1 MAKSAQPL
9 VRGARRRPD
18 LELPVL
24 LDRTDPR
31 PLHLQLAD
39 QWRAAI
45 VDGRLGANTRLPSSR
60 VLAQVLGVRRHIV
73 LSAVDEL
80 IIEGY
85 LMARQGSG
93 VWVSAEACG
102 APVAET
108 GVRPRRF
115 QRWQAWPAPPNVSD
129 PPPRTGAID
138 FRLGAPGLDHWSH
151 DAWRRVWRD
160 VGRSGP
166 PADYGDPQGEHDLR
180 EAIATYLGRARGLLC
195 SAQQVLITSGSL
207 TSLYLLAHS
216 VVRPGDRVGMEEPG
230 YRHARQA
237 LLERGAQVV
246 PYPVDGDGLRVDA
259 LPSGP
264 AAPVLVYCTPSHQYP
279 LGGRLSLPRRQT
291 LLRWAEQ
298 EDVLIVEDDYDSEFR
313 YDVAPLSAL
322 ASLDQAGTV
331 AYLGTFSKSL
341 SPALRVGYVIGSSAL
356 IERLVAHKRLMDG
369 PVAWPVQRALAAW
382 TQRGHLERH
391 ISQMRR
397 AYARKRA
404 ILTQVFGAR
413 PSAGRLIGLEAGLH
427 VVLELP
433 PRREAAPVAAACAA
447 RGVVVQTLDP
457 FYIGPPGRQGL
468 LLGYGALDPGD
479 VERGAHIIAQV
490 VETIGR

>member
-1 MAKSAQPL
+1 MAKSLQPL
-9 VRGARRRPD
+9 VRRARHRPD
-18 LELPVL
+18 MEVPVV

-60 VLAQVLGVRRHIV
+60 VLAQVLGVSRHIV

-85 LMARQGSG
+85 LMAQHGSG
-93 VWVSAEACG
+93 VWVSAEACIV
-102 APVAET
+102 PVTEA
-108 GVRPRRF
+108 GVRPGRRH
-115 QRWQAWPAPPNVSD
+115 RWQAWPAPPIVSD
-129 PPPRTGAID
+129 PPPHPDAIE
-138 FRLGAPGLDHWSH
+138 FRLGAPGLDRWSH
-151 DAWRRVWRD
+151 DAWRRVWRE
-160 VGRSGP
+160 VGRSRP
-166 PADYGDPQGEHDLR
+166 PADYSDPQGERDLR
-180 EAIATYLGRARGLLC
+180 EAVAAYLGRARGFRC

-207 TSLYLLAHS
+207 ASLYLLVHS

-230 YRHARQA
+230 YRHARQM
-237 LLERGAQVV
+237 LLERGTRVF
-246 PYPVDGDGLRVDA
+246 PYPVDEDGLRVDA

-279 LGGRLSLPRRQT
+279 LGGRLSLPRRQA

-313 YDVAPLSAL
+313 YDAAPLSAL

-356 IERLVAHKRLMDG
+356 IERLMDHKRLMDG
-369 PVAWPVQRALAAW
+369 PVAWPVQRALTAW
-382 TQRGHLERH
+382 MQRGHLERH

-404 ILTQVFGAR
+404 ILTQVFRAT

-433 PRREAAPVAAACAA
+433 AGRDAARVATACAA

-457 FYIGPPGRQGL
+457 FYMGPAGRQGL

-490 VETIGR
+490 IENMGR

>member
-1 MAKSAQPL
+1 M
-9 VRGARRRPD
+9 
-18 LELPVL
+18 ELPVT

-39 QWRAAI
+39 QWRAAV
-45 VDGRLGANTRLPSSR
+45 VDGRLAANTRLPSSR
-60 VLAQVLGVRRHIV
+60 VLAQVLGVSRHIV

-93 VWVSAEACG
+93 VWVSAEACV

-108 GVRPRRF
+108 VVRPGRLH
-115 QRWQAWPAPPNVSD
+115 RWQAWPAPSIVSD
-129 PPPRTGAID
+129 PPLRPGAID
-138 FRLGAPGLDHWSH
+138 FRLGAPGLERWSE
-151 DAWRRVWRD
+151 DAWRRVWRE
-160 VGRSGP
+160 VGRSRP
-166 PADYGDPQGEHDLR
+166 PTYYNHPQGECDLR
-180 EAIATYLGRARGLLC
+180 EAVASYLGRARGLRC

-207 TSLYLLAHS
+207 ASLYLLVHS

-230 YRHARQA
+230 YWSARQV
-237 LLERGAQVV
+237 LMERGTQVL
-246 PYPVDGDGLRVDA
+246 PYLVDEDGLRVDA
-259 LPSGP
+259 LPSGQ

-279 LGGRLSLPRRQT
+279 LGGRLSLPRRQA

-313 YDVAPLSAL
+313 YDAAPLPAL

-341 SPALRVGYVIGSSAL
+341 SPALRVGYMIGSSEL
-356 IERLVAHKRLMDG
+356 IERLLDHKRLMDG
-369 PVAWPVQRALAAW
+369 PVAWPVQRALTAW
-382 TQRGHLERH
+382 MQGGHLEHH

-404 ILTQVFGAR
+404 ILTQVFGAT
-413 PSAGRLIGLEAGLH
+413 PSSGRLIGLEAGLH

-433 PRREAAPVAAACAA
+433 AGCDAAPVATACAA
-447 RGVVVQTLDP
+447 RGVVVQTMDP
-457 FYIGPPGRQGL
+457 FYMGPAVRQGL
-468 LLGYGALDPGD
+468 LLGYGALDPAD
-479 VERGAHIIAQV
+479 VERGAHIIAHV
-490 VETIGR
+490 IENMGR